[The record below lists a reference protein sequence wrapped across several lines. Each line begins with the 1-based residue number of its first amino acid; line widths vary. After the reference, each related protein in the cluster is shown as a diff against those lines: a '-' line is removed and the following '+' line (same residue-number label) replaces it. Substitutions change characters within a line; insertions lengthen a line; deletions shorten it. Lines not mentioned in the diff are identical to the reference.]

1 MGRVRRALKKIFE
14 DNEYV
19 TFFPTYGY
27 RKGGDWIIPLRVWVH
42 EPRKLVETVG
52 KLIADKVGATTDR
65 ELMNFTDRFAHI
77 VADSESREQVVFR
90 FENDPE
96 GEEWMIRSENGKN
109 QKSDLNGIVNGFI
122 RLGHNRAQ
130 SLMNAQ
136 NEGTGWLT
144 IRAVS
149 DEHSGSGRIRLLEPK
164 GVSVI
169 SDIDDT
175 IKITEIPKGGK
186 VVVKNTFFKDF
197 TAAPKMEGFYNSFDN
212 ASFHYVS
219 GAPWQLY
226 RPIANFMEE
235 TYPEGT
241 YHMKN
246 VPTNLLSP
254 TTWKD
259 LLKLTGDAT
268 IDQKLVQ
275 ITEIIKRFPDRQ
287 FILVGDS
294 GEHDPEVY
302 RQLRNTFP
310 KQVGDIWIRDVVK
323 AQDFAPER
331 LTGMNII
338 AA

>member
-1 MGRVRRALKKIFE
+1 
-14 DNEYV
+14 
-19 TFFPTYGY
+19 
-27 RKGGDWIIPLRVWVH
+27 
-42 EPRKLVETVG
+42 
-52 KLIADKVGATTDR
+52 
-65 ELMNFTDRFAHI
+65 
-77 VADSESREQVVFR
+77 
-90 FENDPE
+90 
-96 GEEWMIRSENGKN
+96 MIRDEKGKHP
-109 QKSDLNGIVNGFI
+109 KSDLNGIINGFI
-122 RLGHNRAQ
+122 KLDHNRAQ
-130 SLMNAQ
+130 SLVNAQ
-136 NEGTGWLT
+136 NERNGWLT

-149 DEHSGSGRIRLLEPK
+149 EEHSGSGRIRLLGEK

-186 VVVKNTFFKDF
+186 VVVKNTFFKEF
-197 TAAPKMEGFYNSFDN
+197 TAAPKMEDLYQSFYN

-226 RPIANFMEE
+226 RPLASFLKGI
-235 TYPEGT
+235 YPEGT

-268 IDQKLVQ
+268 IEQKLVQ
-275 ITEIIKRFPDRQ
+275 ITEIIERFPNRQ

-302 RQLRNTFP
+302 RQLRSSFP
-310 KQVGDIWIRDVVK
+310 KQVRDIWIRDVVK